1 MLALKEISA
10 VLEARRFGRTASSW
24 QALDGLDV
32 LTELQKTIKN
42 GVIVSDIQM
51 CA

>member
-1 MLALKEISA
+1 LALKEISA
-10 VLEARRFGRTASSW
+10 VLEARRFGRTVSSW
-24 QALDGLDV
+24 QGLDV